1 MSVAI
6 RVLALAAALATA
18 ACGATTNGSSGSTSA
33 PVYVPP
39 TSGRPTTTA
48 NTAPTEVNQ
57 SAYGVIPAG
66 QELDVRLGTTLSSKT
81 AKVEQRFDAATVAD
95 VVQNG
100 NVLIPAGS
108 TVRGVVSA
116 VDPADRIHRAGSL
129 TLSFD
134 EMNVRGRSYSMRAM
148 ATDVY
153 ESGGIREEGTTAG
166 IGAGAGAILGG
177 VLGGVK
183 GAILGAV
190 IGAGGAIAATEGKDI
205 ELPPGSIVRIRLDSP
220 VSVRSGTRLGW

>member
-1 MSVAI
+1 MSAVI
-6 RVLALAAALATA
+6 RIVALAGVIGTV
-18 ACGATTNGSSGSTSA
+18 ACGATTSGTSGSTSA

-39 TSGRPTTTA
+39 TSNAPSTTA
-48 NTAPTEVNQ
+48 NTTPSEVNS
-57 SAYGVIPAG
+57 SAYGVVPAG

-81 AKVEQRFDAATVAD
+81 AKVEQRFQTTTVAD
-95 VVQNG
+95 LMQNG

-116 VDPADRIHRAGSL
+116 VDPADRLHRAGSL

-134 EMNVRGRSYSMRAM
+134 ELTVRGRSYATRAM
-148 ATDVY
+148 ATNVF
-153 ESGGIREEGTTAG
+153 ESGGIREEAGTAG
-166 IGAGAGAILGG
+166 IGAGAGAVVGGILGG
-177 VLGGVK
+177 LK

-205 ELPPGSIVRIRLDSP
+205 DLPAGSIVRIRLDQP
-220 VSVRSGTRLGW
+220 VTVR